1 MELLIDIQVDDEYAE
16 LVDTQSLEAVI
27 IAALPPAPG

>member
-1 MELLIDIQVDDEYAE
+1 MERLIDVQVDDEYAE

-27 IAALPPAPG
+27 TAALAAAPG